1 MPTPIDELTIDVKA
15 NTRPFLDSLTDLSR
29 QASTFSTA
37 ITGAFRSAVAGG
49 RSFESVLNALALKL
63 AGIAFDRAVQP
74 LSNIIGGA
82 INAAFAGLGLADGG
96 IIAGGRLK
104 PFARGGIIATPTV
117 FPLARGLGLA
127 GEAGPEAVL
136 PLARGSD
143 GRLGVASEA
152 TRPVVVT
159 VNVTTPDADSFRKSE
174 AQVTAML
181 ARAVGRGRRGL

>member
-1 MPTPIDELTIDVKA
+1 MPTPIDELTIDVTA
-15 NTRPFLDSLTDLSR
+15 NTRPFVQSLSELSR

-37 ITGAFRSAVAGG
+37 ITGAFKSAVAGG
-49 RSFESVLNALALKL
+49 RDFESVLNALALKL
-63 AGIAFDRAVQP
+63 AGVAFDRALQP
-74 LSNIIGGA
+74 ITNVIGGA
-82 INAAFAGLGLADGG
+82 IDAAFAGFSLANGG
-96 IIAGGRLK
+96 VVAGGRLK
-104 PFARGGIIATPTV
+104 PFARGGILTMPTV
-117 FPLARGLGLA
+117 FPLGRGVGVA

-143 GRLGVASEA
+143 GRLGIAGDGA
-152 TRPVVVT
+152 RPITVT